1 MGTLRGTENI
11 CKMPAGRSIE
21 SKLRASMQTTDRSAL
36 RDHPLQPV
44 DEQGEPLLRIDPV
57 QFADKFNKRHFL
69 VEHHLQGHPL
79 FEIPR
84 LLELAKEVADK
95 WPDDLY
101 YDSGVTNVGARWEMN
116 TAFPVDE
123 AIHNIE
129 SCGAWVDLKS
139 AERNPEYGEV
149 LDSCISDLLQV
160 SRGQLKK
167 KMRRTQM
174 AIFITSPNRL
184 STYHIDSECNFLLQI
199 RGRKEI
205 SVFNRY
211 DREVLPEE
219 EIERSWAADTNAAIY
234 KPELQSHAEV
244 VTLAPGI
251 GVHIPVNAP
260 HWVQN
265 GSDISV
271 SVAILYH
278 WWNSAYANVYA
289 ANYLLRKKFHM
300 TPTPPFRSKVL
311 DAIKQP
317 MGAAFLWARD
327 FRHGPLRKY

>member
-1 MGTLRGTENI
+1 MQNTVISAPRESLAPPAEEHRG
-11 CKMPAGRSIE
+11 
-21 SKLRASMQTTDRSAL
+21 AL
-36 RDHPLQPV
+36 LQ
-44 DEQGEPLLRIDPV
+44 IDPAE
-57 QFADKFNKRHFL
+57 FNDKFNKRHFL
-69 VEHHLQGHPL
+69 VQHQLQGHPL

-84 LLELAKEVADK
+84 LLELAKEVAAK

-116 TAFPVDE
+116 TAFPVDQ

-129 SCGAWVDLKS
+129 SCGAWIDLKS
-139 AERNPEYGEV
+139 AERNPEYGKV

-211 DREVLPEE
+211 DREVLPED

-234 KPELQSHAEV
+234 KPELQSHADV

-271 SVAILYH
+271 SAAILYH

-289 ANYLLRKKFHM
+289 ANYLLRKKFHI
-300 TPTPPFRSKVL
+300 TPTPPFQSSVL

-317 MGAAFLWARD
+317 VGAAFLWARNL
-327 FRHGPLRKY
+327 RHGPLRKY

>member
-1 MGTLRGTENI
+1 
-11 CKMPAGRSIE
+11 
-21 SKLRASMQTTDRSAL
+21 MQTTVMPAPRESL
-36 RDHPLQPV
+36 VPLA
-44 DEQGEPLLRIDPV
+44 DERRRPLLQIDPV
-57 QFADKFNKRHFL
+57 EFSNKFNERHFL
-69 VEHHLQGHPL
+69 VEHQLKDHPL
-79 FEIPR
+79 FALPR
-84 LLELAKEVADK
+84 LLGLAKEVADK
-95 WPDDLY
+95 WPNDLY
-101 YDSGVTNVGARWEMN
+101 YDRGVTNVGARWGTN
-116 TAFPVDE
+116 NAFPIDQT
-123 AIHNIE
+123 IRNIE
-129 SCGAWVDLKS
+129 SCGAWIDLKS
-139 AERNPEYGEV
+139 AERNPQYAKL
-149 LDSCISDLLQV
+149 LDTCISDLLQV
-160 SRGQLKK
+160 SGRQLKR

-205 SVFNRY
+205 SLFNRH

-234 KPELQSHAEV
+234 KPELQGHADV
-244 VTLAPGI
+244 VTLSPGV

-271 SVAILYH
+271 SAAILYH

-289 ANYLLRKKFHM
+289 ANYVLREKFHM
-300 TPTPPFRSKVL
+300 NPTPPFRSPVL

-317 MGAAFLWARD
+317 VGAAFLWARSL
-327 FRHGPLRKY
+327 RHGPLRQY

>member
-1 MGTLRGTENI
+1 
-11 CKMPAGRSIE
+11 
-21 SKLRASMQTTDRSAL
+21 
-36 RDHPLQPV
+36 
-44 DEQGEPLLRIDPV
+44 
-57 QFADKFNKRHFL
+57 
-69 VEHHLQGHPL
+69 
-79 FEIPR
+79 
-84 LLELAKEVADK
+84 
-95 WPDDLY
+95 
-101 YDSGVTNVGARWEMN
+101 
-116 TAFPVDE
+116 
-123 AIHNIE
+123 
-129 SCGAWVDLKS
+129 
-139 AERNPEYGEV
+139 
-149 LDSCISDLLQV
+149 
-160 SRGQLKK
+160 
-167 KMRRTQM
+167 M

-205 SVFNRY
+205 SVFDRY

-234 KPELQSHAEV
+234 KPELQSHADV

-300 TPTPPFRSKVL
+300 TPTPPFRSPLL

-317 MGAAFLWARD
+317 VGAAFLWARNL
-327 FRHGPLRKY
+327 RHGPLRKY

>member
-1 MGTLRGTENI
+1 MQNTVISAPRESLVPPADEHRGTLLQI
-11 CKMPAGRSIE
+11 
-21 SKLRASMQTTDRSAL
+21 DSA
-36 RDHPLQPV
+36 
-44 DEQGEPLLRIDPV
+44 E
-57 QFADKFNKRHFL
+57 FSDKFNERHFL
-69 VEHHLQGHPL
+69 VQHQLQGHPL

-84 LLELAKEVADK
+84 LLELAKEVAAK

-101 YDSGVTNVGARWEMN
+101 YDSGVTDVGARWEMN
-116 TAFPVDE
+116 TAFPVDQ

-129 SCGAWVDLKS
+129 SCGAWIDLKS
-139 AERNPEYGEV
+139 AERNPEYAKV
-149 LDSCISDLLQV
+149 LDGCISDLLQV

-174 AIFITSPNRL
+174 AIFITSPKRL

-205 SVFNRY
+205 SVFKRY

-234 KPELQSHAEV
+234 KPELQSHADV

-265 GSDISV
+265 GGDISV

-289 ANYLLRKKFHM
+289 ANYLLRNKFHM
-300 TPTPPFRSKVL
+300 TPTPPFRSPLL

-317 MGAAFLWARD
+317 VGAAFLWARN

>member
-1 MGTLRGTENI
+1 
-11 CKMPAGRSIE
+11 MPAGHSIE

-36 RDHPLQPV
+36 RDPHLQPV
-44 DEQGEPLLRIDPV
+44 DGQGKPLLRIDPV

-69 VEHHLQGHPL
+69 VEHQLQDHPL
-79 FEIPR
+79 FKIPR
-84 LLELAKEVADK
+84 LLELAKEVAAK
-95 WPDDLY
+95 WPADLY
-101 YDSGVTNVGARWEMN
+101 YDRGVTNVGARWEMN
-116 TAFPVDE
+116 NAFPVDE
-123 AIHNIE
+123 TIRNIE
-129 SCGAWVDLKS
+129 SCGAWIDLKS
-139 AERNPEYGEV
+139 AERNPEYAKV
-149 LDSCISDLLQV
+149 LDNCISDLLQV
-160 SRGQLKK
+160 SGRQLKK

-199 RGRKEI
+199 QGRKEI

-219 EIERSWAADTNAAIY
+219 EIERSWAADTNAAVY
-234 KPELQSHAEV
+234 KPELQSHADV
-244 VTLAPGI
+244 VTLSPGI

-265 GSDISV
+265 GNEISV
-271 SVAILYH
+271 SAAILYH

-289 ANYLLRKKFHM
+289 ANYVLRKKFHM
-300 TPTPPFRSKVL
+300 TPTPPFRSPVL

-327 FRHGPLRKY
+327 LRHGPLRKY

>member
-1 MGTLRGTENI
+1 
-11 CKMPAGRSIE
+11 
-21 SKLRASMQTTDRSAL
+21 MQTTDLSAL
-36 RDHPLQPV
+36 RDSHAQPA
-44 DEQGEPLLRIDPV
+44 DGRSKPLLKIDPS
-57 QFADKFNKRHFL
+57 QFADKFNKQQFL
-69 VEHHLQGHPL
+69 VEHRLQDHPL

-84 LLELAKEVADK
+84 LLELAKEVAEK

-101 YDSGVTNVGARWEMN
+101 YDHGVTNVGARWEMN
-116 TAFPVDE
+116 NGFPIDE
-123 AIHNIE
+123 TIHNIE
-129 SCGAWVDLKS
+129 SCGAWIDLKS
-139 AERNPEYGEV
+139 AERNPEYGKV
-149 LDSCISDLLQV
+149 LDNCISDLLQV
-160 SRGQLKK
+160 SGRQLKK

-205 SVFNRY
+205 SVFSRY
-211 DREVLPEE
+211 DREVLPED

-234 KPELQSHAEV
+234 KPELQSHADV
-244 VTLAPGI
+244 VTLSPGI

-271 SVAILYH
+271 SAAILYH

-289 ANYLLRKKFHM
+289 ANYLLRKKFHI
-300 TPTPPFRSKVL
+300 TPTPPFQSAVL

-317 MGAAFLWARD
+317 VGAAFLWARNL
-327 FRHGPLRKY
+327 RHGPLRKY

>member
-1 MGTLRGTENI
+1 
-11 CKMPAGRSIE
+11 
-21 SKLRASMQTTDRSAL
+21 MQTTDLSAL
-36 RDHPLQPV
+36 RDSHAQPA
-44 DEQGEPLLRIDPV
+44 DERCKPLLKIDPV
-57 QFADKFNKRHFL
+57 QFADKFNKQQFL
-69 VEHHLQGHPL
+69 VEHRLQDHPL

-84 LLELAKEVADK
+84 LLELAKEVAEK

-101 YDSGVTNVGARWEMN
+101 YDRGVTNVGARWEMN
-116 TAFPVDE
+116 NAFPIDE
-123 AIHNIE
+123 TIRNIE
-129 SCGAWVDLKS
+129 SCGAWIDLKS
-139 AERNPEYGEV
+139 AERSPEYGKV
-149 LDSCISDLLQV
+149 LDNCISDLLQV
-160 SRGQLKK
+160 SGRQLKK

-211 DREVLPEE
+211 DREVLPED

-234 KPELQSHAEV
+234 KPELQSHADV

-271 SVAILYH
+271 SAAILYH

-289 ANYLLRKKFHM
+289 ANYLLRKKFHII
-300 TPTPPFRSKVL
+300 PTPPFRSAVL

-317 MGAAFLWARD
+317 VGAAFLWARNL
-327 FRHGPLRKY
+327 RHGPLRKY